1 MHDDVA
7 LLIFKKRKF
16 ISFNTNSTASFHKA
30 LNEMGWRWKKRG
42 KFHKQS
48 SRNNLNVCTFWI
60 TERVHRLYCEHSS

>member
-30 LNEMGWRWKKRG
+30 LNEMGWKRG
-42 KFHKQS
+42 KMEGNFIN
-48 SRNNLNVCTFWI
+48 RVLEI
-60 TERVHRLYCEHSS
+60 T

>member
-30 LNEMGWRWKKRG
+30 LNEMGWRWKKEENFINRV
-42 KFHKQS
+42 
-48 SRNNLNVCTFWI
+48 LEI
-60 TERVHRLYCEHSS
+60 T